1 MVALRHGFQAAIL
14 GIAIGACSLSGA
26 VKLQILEGR
35 PLVEGVYVNGH
46 GPYRF
51 LLDTGANVNLIETSV
66 ARRIGMKTTFED
78 TVESSIGKARFP
90 GSENNTIDLGDVRAD
105 HQKFQYSDL
114 DTLHILSPNIQGVLG
129 QQFLSAFDYL
139 IDVRGKRL
147 EFGKQEPRGS
157 RTQFQ
162 SLDGRNAVSTSLGYL
177 VLDSGA
183 PNVMLFGVRG
193 AMGDRRDVLTLTGS
207 QSAGMVARKLTIE
220 GQNVWRGDAV
230 AIPGEG
236 ESGIAGLMPLSLF
249 KAVYVCNSQGYIEFE

>member
-1 MVALRHGFQAAIL
+1 MVALRHGFRVGILAATV
-14 GIAIGACSLSGA
+14 GACALSGA

-35 PLVEGVYVNGH
+35 PHVDGVYVNGH

-66 ARRIGMKTTFED
+66 TRKIGMKTTFQD
-78 TVESSIGKARFP
+78 TVVSSIGRVRLP
-90 GSENNTIDLGDVRAD
+90 GSDDNTIDLGDVRAD
-105 HQKFQYSDL
+105 CQKFQYSNL

-129 QQFLSAFDYL
+129 QQFLSGFDYL
-139 IDVRGKRL
+139 IDVRGRRL
-147 EFGKQEPRGS
+147 EFGKQAPRGN
-157 RTQFQ
+157 RTQLQ
-162 SLDGRNAVSTSLGYL
+162 SFDGRNAFSTSLGYL

-183 PNVMLFGVRG
+183 PGVVLFGVQG
-193 AMGDRRDVLTLTGS
+193 GVGDRREMLTLTGS
-207 QSAGMVARKLTIE
+207 RSVGMVARRLTIE

-249 KAVYVCNSQGYIEFE
+249 TSVYVSNSEGYIEFE